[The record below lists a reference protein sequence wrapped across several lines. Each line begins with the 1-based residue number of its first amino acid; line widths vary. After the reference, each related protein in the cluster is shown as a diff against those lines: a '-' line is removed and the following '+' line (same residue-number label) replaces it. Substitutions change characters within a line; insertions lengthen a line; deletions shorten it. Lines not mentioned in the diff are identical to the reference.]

1 MSDDEWDSPAVDSK
15 PVKPSKPAVKDSWD
29 GEDESDEEEA
39 PPAKSPPT
47 STTAPASKSPTASAA
62 ATENGGSVKI
72 AAAENSIDRLNPVTM
87 IEFET
92 LRNNVESKLAPL
104 SSSPYYNG
112 FVEDLIRE
120 LCTALP
126 PESLKKINS
135 GLTMI
140 INEKT
145 AAQKPKSKK
154 NKKGPSVKMDRG
166 LDIEDDAVYDDFD
179 DL

>member
-15 PVKPSKPAVKDSWD
+15 PVKPTKPAVKDSWD
-29 GEDESDEEEA
+29 GEDESDEEA
-39 PPAKSPPT
+39 PPAKSSPT

-120 LCTALP
+120 LCTG
-126 PESLKKINS
+126 ESFVGTVSLWSDWGFYIYFIVR
-135 GLTMI
+135 MVI
-140 INEKT
+140 
-145 AAQKPKSKK
+145 Q
-154 NKKGPSVKMDRG
+154 RH
-166 LDIEDDAVYDDFD
+166 DF
-179 DL
+179 